1 MLLFKKRYENYHR
14 RSFFF
19 ARVVVRDRDNTAN
32 SSADREFIERLDLRG
47 KEKATEMRKNQWEFL
62 DSLYV
67 QCINVRQHASSSG

>member
-32 SSADREFIERLDLRG
+32 SSADRGFIERLDLRG

-67 QCINVRQHASSSG
+67 RCILRQHASSSG

>member
-32 SSADREFIERLDLRG
+32 SSADRGFIERLDLRG
-47 KEKATEMRKNQWEFL
+47 KEKATKMRKNQWEFL

-67 QCINVRQHASSSG
+67 RCINVRQHASSSG

>member
-32 SSADREFIERLDLRG
+32 SSADRGFIERLDLRG
-47 KEKATEMRKNQWEFL
+47 KEKATKMRKNQWEFL

-67 QCINVRQHASSSG
+67 RCILM